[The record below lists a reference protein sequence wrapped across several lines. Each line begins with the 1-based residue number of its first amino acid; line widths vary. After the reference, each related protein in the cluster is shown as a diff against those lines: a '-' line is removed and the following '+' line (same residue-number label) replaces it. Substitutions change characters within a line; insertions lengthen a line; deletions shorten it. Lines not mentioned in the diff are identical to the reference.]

1 MKCYLSTYA
10 YFAIDMIHID
20 VDKEMLEM
28 IDKQLNIEVCKAI
41 EQDRLEDAVKIIN
54 QRLVIRKKLN
64 DVK

>member
-1 MKCYLSTYA
+1 
-10 YFAIDMIHID
+10 MIRIE

-28 IDKQLNIEVCKAI
+28 IDRQLNIEVCKAV
-41 EQDRLEDAVKIIN
+41 EQDRLEDANRIIN